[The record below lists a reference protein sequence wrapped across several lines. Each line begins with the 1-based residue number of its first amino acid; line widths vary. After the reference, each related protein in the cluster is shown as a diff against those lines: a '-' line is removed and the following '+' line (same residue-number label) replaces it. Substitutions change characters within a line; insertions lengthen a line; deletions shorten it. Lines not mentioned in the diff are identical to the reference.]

1 MLWPMQVRRAVGVDL
16 AAGAVHVVVVE
27 DGRVVDGAVV
37 EDPSG
42 VVAVCAGADRIGIDA
57 PAAPSL
63 GVHAGDAAA
72 LPKLRAGRCGELA
85 AAEQLGVWVAFVT
98 GASGACPA
106 WMETGFAVW
115 SALRDAGHDP
125 IEVYPA
131 GSVWLQERR
140 WPPRKTTPAGLAARR
155 ALLAGHLELPPFVE
169 LWSHDSIDAAIAAA
183 VAAQGERAVRAGH
196 DDPGCDGSAIW
207 FLSPPAAR
215 PPGA

>member
-1 MLWPMQVRRAVGVDL
+1 MEVRRAVGVDL

-27 DGRVVDGAVV
+27 DGRIVDGAVV
-37 EDPSG
+37 DDPSA
-42 VVAVCAGADRIGIDA
+42 VVALCAGADRIGIDA

-63 GVHAGDAAA
+63 GVHAGDASA
-72 LPKLRAGRCGELA
+72 LPKLRTGRCGELA

-115 SALRDAGHDP
+115 AALRDAGHEP

-131 GSVWLQERR
+131 GSVWLHERR

-155 ALLAGHLELPPFVE
+155 ALLARHLELPPFVE

-196 DDPGCDGSAIW
+196 DDPACDGSAIW
-207 FLSPPAAR
+207 FLSPAGDRPAVA
-215 PPGA
+215 